1 MFPFLLTA
9 SFLNPNVLSKYN
21 VMNKIFFLSII
32 IVLLFSSG
40 CAVQHKSLTSIRN
53 WSYPQHQMDSTITFS
68 FVGDVLE
75 KSGNNRQAKWA
86 ESKNI
91 KIIGIKLIN
100 NTTKPIHGTQLS
112 FFLENQKVE
121 LIHNKWLAKKVR
133 QRVSPAL
140 ILAVPFFMIEELLFH
155 RHDDE
160 DEYYYHDDS
169 EPVYFTKEVVEQEE
183 ADRKSSN
190 FNLREELISFQLA
203 SKVLLPGRPAYGIV
217 GFKTTKPLDEL
228 KVLVKQTGEN
238 LF

>member
-1 MFPFLLTA
+1 M
-9 SFLNPNVLSKYN
+9 NPNGLSKMN
-21 VMNKIFFLSII
+21 VMNKIFFLSIFI
-32 IVLLFSSG
+32 FFIFLSG
-40 CAVQHKSLTSIRN
+40 CAVQHKSLTGIRN

-68 FVGDVLE
+68 FVDDVLE
-75 KSGNNRQAKWA
+75 KSGNVRQAKWA
-86 ESKNI
+86 DRKDI

-100 NTTKPIHGTQLS
+100 NTTKPIHGTQVS
-112 FFLENQKVE
+112 FVLNDEKVE

-169 EPVYFTKEVVEQEE
+169 EPVYLTKEVVEQEE
-183 ADRKSSN
+183 AYRKKSN
-190 FNLREELISFQLA
+190 FNLREGLISFQLA
-203 SKVLLPGRPAYGIV
+203 SKVLLPGRPVYGIV
-217 GFKTTKPLDEL
+217 GFKTGQDLEDL
-228 KVLVKQTGEN
+228 KVEVNQTSEN